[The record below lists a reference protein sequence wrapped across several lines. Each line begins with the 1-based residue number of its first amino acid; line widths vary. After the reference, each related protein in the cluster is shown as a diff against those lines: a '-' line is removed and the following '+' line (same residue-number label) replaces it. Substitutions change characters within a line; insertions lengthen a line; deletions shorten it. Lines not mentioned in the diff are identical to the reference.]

1 MLTPAADSA
10 VELPN
15 VDRLYRSAWAVHDH
29 VDCHSARQLHT
40 KLAASV
46 PNGAYVRWISGANK
60 ILPHFGRCSC
70 PERLH
75 RHTGE
80 GLVIHVLII
89 CVIRQHCASQYW

>member
-15 VDRLYRSAWAVHDH
+15 VDRLHRSAWTVLDH
-29 VDCHSARQLHT
+29 ADCHSAGQLHS
-40 KLAASV
+40 KPAASV
-46 PNGAYVRWISGANK
+46 PNGAYVCWISGANK

-70 PERLH
+70 PERLC

-80 GLVIHVLII
+80 GLVICVS
-89 CVIRQHCASQYW
+89 VIRVTKQHYASQYW